1 MLDRP
6 DSLSSPDEKKRIAS
20 VNERKVSSSRVVKSI
35 RNSEKQMSTADY
47 KHLFL
52 SKSCDIQLDGS
63 LDVEVEIEEEGRVE
77 I

>member
-20 VNERKVSSSRVVKSI
+20 FIERKVSSSRVVKSI
-35 RNSEKQMSTADY
+35 RNSSIQLSTIDY
-47 KHLFL
+47 KYQLA
-52 SKSCDIQLDGS
+52 KSCELPLDGS

>member
-1 MLDRP
+1 MLDSL
-6 DSLSSPDEKKRIAS
+6 DSLSSPDEKKSIAS

-35 RNSEKQMSTADY
+35 RNSSVQLSTVDY

-52 SKSCDIQLDGS
+52 SKSCELPLDGS

>member
-6 DSLSSPDEKKRIAS
+6 DSLSSPDEKKMIAS
-20 VNERKVSSSRVVKSI
+20 VNKRKVSSSRVVKSI
-35 RNSEKQMSTADY
+35 RNSSVQLSTVDY
-47 KHLFL
+47 KHLL
-52 SKSCDIQLDGS
+52 AKSCELPLDGS